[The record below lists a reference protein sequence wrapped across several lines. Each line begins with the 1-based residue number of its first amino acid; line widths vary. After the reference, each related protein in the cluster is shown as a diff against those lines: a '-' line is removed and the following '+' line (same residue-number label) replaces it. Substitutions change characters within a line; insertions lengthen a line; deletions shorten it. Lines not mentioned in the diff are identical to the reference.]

1 MSDCAEYRAQ
11 LERLLDDPGAEAT
24 DDLVRHLDA
33 CPACRERFAGGRIE
47 LDATAFGALSPG
59 ERERMLDALARE
71 RAGGRPRAQRYF
83 AAAVIVAAVG
93 FSVWHIATREPGAA
107 GSAVGLALVEDHIRY
122 LGHPDR
128 DEGSSRTA
136 LEAYL
141 QAHVDFPV
149 SLPEPP
155 GTRLTGARRCYL
167 LGRRVA
173 LAFYDTPQGPASYF
187 VLSGDGLEQPR
198 QPCAG
203 ERTLACSAHQGYHVV
218 AWRDAG
224 LVRAFVGPDEREL
237 TRLALALSGP
247 AEDAGAN

>member
-11 LERLLDDPGAEAT
+11 LEPLLGDVGAGAT
-24 DDLVRHLDA
+24 DDLARHLDA
-33 CPACRERFAGGRIE
+33 CPACRERFDNGRID
-47 LDATAFGALSPG
+47 LDATAFDALSSRQ
-59 ERERMLDALARE
+59 REQMLDALARE
-71 RAGGRPRAQRYF
+71 RAGGQPRVHRTF
-83 AAAVIVAAVG
+83 AAAVIVAALG
-93 FSVWHIATREPGAA
+93 FAVWYNATREPGTA
-107 GSAVGLALVEDHIRY
+107 GSAVSVALVEDHIRY

-128 DEGSSRTA
+128 EQGSSRTA

-187 VLSGDGLEQPR
+187 ALSGDGLETPR
-198 QPCAG
+198 QPCAS
-203 ERTLACSAHQGYHVV
+203 ERTLTCAAHEGYHVV

-237 TRLALALSGP
+237 TRLALVLLGP
-247 AEDAGAN
+247 AEEARAS